1 MRVEQRH
8 KFLQSITKIF
18 RRHDITRLIDADKL
32 LLSTYW
38 HGESWAQD
46 KPYAANGVD
55 AVDVCDIEAAP
66 TIEIIEVRELSI
78 KLVQTKNILTRY

>member
-1 MRVEQRH
+1 M
-8 KFLQSITKIF
+8 
-18 RRHDITRLIDADKL
+18 RLIDADKL
-32 LLSTYW
+32 LLSAYW

-66 TIEIIEVRELSI
+66 TIEIINEKYLDKILKGGIEIESVRED
-78 KLVQTKNILTRY
+78 